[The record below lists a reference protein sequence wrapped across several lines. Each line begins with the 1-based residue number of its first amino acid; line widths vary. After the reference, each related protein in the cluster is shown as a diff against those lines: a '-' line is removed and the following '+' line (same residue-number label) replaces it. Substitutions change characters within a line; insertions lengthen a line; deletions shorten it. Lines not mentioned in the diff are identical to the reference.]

1 MNKKRIFTTV
11 LFLIFSGLLFAE
23 KIVFSAGN
31 MSGQAGDSSATTTLT
46 GSAFIQT
53 TSIEISADSIELSG
67 DDYRF
72 IKAEG
77 AVTGKNLETNME
89 FTCDS
94 MSYDRTTKVA
104 QLLGNVH
111 LVDTENDV
119 KADAQLIEYNQN
131 TNIAVLQIGITL
143 TQKKNICTGSYAVYQ
158 KNEQML
164 EISGNAQV
172 KQEND
177 TFRAQQ
183 ITLNLDT
190 QNITLSGNV
199 KGSVTE
205 SAKKEESSSEAAAQ
219 GEVNQEAVAQEVIRA
234 DEMMAEPDNWPEE
247 ATDKLTDTAEKRE

>member
-1 MNKKRIFTTV
+1 MKKIASAAIVF
-11 LFLIFSGLLFAE
+11 FFSCLLFAE
-23 KIVFSAGN
+23 KIVFSAGS
-31 MSGQAGDSSATTTLT
+31 MTGQAGDSSATTTLT
-46 GSAFIQT
+46 GGAFVQT
-53 TSIEISADSIELSG
+53 PSIEISADSIELSG

-72 IKAEG
+72 IKASG
-77 AVTGKNLETNME
+77 SISGKNIESNME

-94 MSYDRTTKVA
+94 MSYDRQTKVA
-104 QLLGNVH
+104 QLQGNVK
-111 LVDTENDV
+111 LTDSENDV

-143 TQKKNICTGSYAVYQ
+143 TQKKNICTGAYAVYQ

-172 KQEND
+172 KQED
-177 TFRAQQ
+177 DVFRAQQ

-205 SAKKEESSSEAAAQ
+205 TKKEEEKKDESVDTEQSAVPEPVEGQQ
-219 GEVNQEAVAQEVIRA
+219 GGV
-234 DEMMAEPDNWPEE
+234 
-247 ATDKLTDTAEKRE
+247 

>member
-1 MNKKRIFTTV
+1 MKRILILTAAF
-11 LFLIFSGLLFAE
+11 FLIVSGQLFAE
-23 KIVFSAGN
+23 KITFSAGS

-53 TSIEISADSIELSG
+53 SSIEISADTIELSG

-77 AVTGKNLETNME
+77 AVSGKNLETNME

-94 MSYDRTTKVA
+94 MSYDRQTKVA
-104 QLLGNVH
+104 MLQGNVK
-111 LVDTENDV
+111 LVDLENDV
-119 KADAQLIEYNQN
+119 KADAQIIEYNQN

-143 TQKKNICTGSYAVYQ
+143 TQKKNICTGAYAVYQ
-158 KNEQML
+158 KNEQLL

-183 ITLNLDT
+183 ILLNLDT

-205 SAKKEESSSEAAAQ
+205 TKKAEEPK
-219 GEVNQEAVAQEVIRA
+219 GEE
-234 DEMMAEPDNWPEE
+234 
-247 ATDKLTDTAEKRE
+247 